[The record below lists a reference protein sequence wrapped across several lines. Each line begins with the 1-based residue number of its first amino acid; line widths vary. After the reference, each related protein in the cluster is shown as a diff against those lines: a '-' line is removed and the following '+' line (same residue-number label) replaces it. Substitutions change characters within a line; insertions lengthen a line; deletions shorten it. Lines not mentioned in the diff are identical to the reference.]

1 MSDTL
6 VYDMSMTQEAS
17 PSIFVKK
24 DMLTLMD
31 TQNGIYNGGQC
42 IIDTS
47 QLANSNK
54 YVDYRNAYLTMPM
67 VLTLVNTQAPVDGGG
82 YQPDAN
88 RDYCAVGLKNN
99 FASIIHSMTLDYA
112 GVTILQQTAM
122 CQMFQNFTL
131 MTTLSLQD
139 VMLNGP
145 TIGFFPD
152 TAASVSTSS
161 TSDAPEGTIPCVYNN
176 KNGLGQSP
184 VVVPLDTEEASTLSD
199 GFNFAVGNI
208 GFARRQ
214 QTQLVGNTLRN
225 VKNVQNGYY
234 SMLSAEYPGL
244 FYQIQAIIRLRDIH
258 PFFNQVPLLKGV
270 FFRLTLNLNQTTQTF
285 VSTLPTGEPGN
296 TNYEPGIMRNTAQSV
311 PLGGVSMIMMA
322 STLRQATNTETFQ
335 GNLVVAPNG
344 SINLASQSV
353 ASTYI
358 SALCVGNRPIDA
370 QTLSIY
376 SKLGF
381 PSPQSNLSASVQLN
395 VPAYTFAPSYEESYL
410 ASPSKTILYT
420 DIYQYTTPVATG
432 GGSFNFLITNGIA
445 NIKSVLILPFFT
457 SSGTQV
463 TSQKPW
469 QSPFD
474 PAGCGPTS
482 PAAHISNFNVVI
494 AGQNMIYNTQK
505 YSYEQYLN
513 QLQGVNSVNGN
524 LINGLTSSLVSQ
536 TDFDQEYC
544 YYYIDCSRGL
554 PIDEAVPKSVMIQG
568 ENSSLNAVQ
577 YVVFIE
583 YGIQVTVDVLTG
595 SRI

>member
-54 YVDYRNAYLTMPM
+54 YVDYRNAYLTMPLM
-67 VLTLVNTQAPVDGGG
+67 LTCVNTAIDASGN
-82 YQPDAN
+82 YMAQPDPNVNYMAI
-88 RDYCAVGLKNN
+88 GLKNN

-139 VMLNGP
+139 IQLNGP

-152 TAASVSTSS
+152 TAGAVVITSTGA
-161 TSDAPEGTIPCVYNN
+161 TSNNRNGGGIAPIVKANP
-176 KNGLGQSP
+176 NGGAADVLESISN
-184 VVVPLDTEEASTLSD
+184 E
-199 GFNFAVGNI
+199 
-208 GFARRQ
+208 GFAARQ
-214 QTQLVGNTLRN
+214 KRLLAGNMMSVTKNLVD
-225 VKNVQNGYY
+225 QFY
-234 SMLSAEYPGL
+234 SMLITGTEGL
-244 FYQIQAIIRLRDIH
+244 AYQIQAVIRLRDLH
-258 PFFNQVPLLKGV
+258 PFFNQIPLLKGV
-270 FFRLTLNLNQTTQTF
+270 FFRLTLNLNQTTQKIG
-285 VSTLPTGEPGN
+285 VNGSTVTN
-296 TNYEPGIMRNTAQSV
+296 TEQNV
-311 PLGGVSMIMMA
+311 PLGGVSMIMFAAKGTA
-322 STLRQATNTETFQ
+322 STNMVDAS
-335 GNLVVAPNG
+335 GNVLFANEGSAELANG
-344 SINLASQSV
+344 
-353 ASTYI
+353 TYQV
-358 SALCVGNRPIDA
+358 ALCVGQKPIDA
-370 QTLSIY
+370 LTNQVFSKIGNAPV
-376 SKLGF
+376 SKLA
-381 PSPQSNLSASVQLN
+381 ASVQLN
-395 VPAYTFAPSYEESYL
+395 VPSYTFAPSYEESYL

-420 DIYQYTTPVATG
+420 DIFQYTTPVATNT
-432 GGSFNFLITNGIA
+432 FNFLITNGIA
-445 NIKSVLILPFFT
+445 NIKSVLILPFFAQT
-457 SSGTQV
+457 GTAV
-463 TSQKPW
+463 TGQMPW
-469 QSPFD
+469 QDPFD

-482 PAAHISNFNVVI
+482 QAHIGNFNVVI

-524 LINGLTSSLVSQ
+524 LINGLTSSLVNQ
-536 TDFDQEYC
+536 GDFEKEYC
-544 YYYIDCSRGL
+544 YYYVDCSRGL

-568 ENSSLNAVQ
+568 ENMSTVNVQ

>member
-1 MSDTL
+1 
-6 VYDMSMTQEAS
+6 
-17 PSIFVKK
+17 
-24 DMLTLMD
+24 
-31 TQNGIYNGGQC
+31 
-42 IIDTS
+42 
-47 QLANSNK
+47 
-54 YVDYRNAYLTMPM
+54 
-67 VLTLVNTQAPVDGGG
+67 
-82 YQPDAN
+82 
-88 RDYCAVGLKNN
+88 
-99 FASIIHSMTLDYA
+99 
-112 GVTILQQTAM
+112 
-122 CQMFQNFTL
+122 
-131 MTTLSLQD
+131 
-139 VMLNGP
+139 
-145 TIGFFPD
+145 
-152 TAASVSTSS
+152 
-161 TSDAPEGTIPCVYNN
+161 
-176 KNGLGQSP
+176 
-184 VVVPLDTEEASTLSD
+184 
-199 GFNFAVGNI
+199 
-208 GFARRQ
+208 
-214 QTQLVGNTLRN
+214 
-225 VKNVQNGYY
+225 
-234 SMLSAEYPGL
+234 
-244 FYQIQAIIRLRDIH
+244 
-258 PFFNQVPLLKGV
+258 
-270 FFRLTLNLNQTTQTF
+270 
-285 VSTLPTGEPGN
+285 
-296 TNYEPGIMRNTAQSV
+296 
-311 PLGGVSMIMMA
+311 MIMIA
-322 STLRQATNTETFQ
+322 SANKETTNQETST
-335 GNLVVAPNG
+335 GDIVVCPNG
-344 SINLASQSV
+344 AINLASQSV
-353 ASTYI
+353 SSTYI

-457 SSGTQV
+457 SSGTAV

-524 LINGLTSSLVSQ
+524 LINGLTSSLVNQ
-536 TDFDQEYC
+536 MDFYQEYC
-544 YYYIDCSRGL
+544 YYYVDCSRGL

>member
-67 VLTLVNTQAPVDGGG
+67 VLTLVNATAPLPAGQ
-82 YQPDAN
+82 YQPN
-88 RDYCAVGLKNN
+88 VNKDYCAVGLKNN

-152 TAASVSTSS
+152 TAASVSTGDEDSGSS
-161 TSDAPEGTIPCVYNN
+161 GIVSNN
-176 KNGLGQSP
+176 RNSLGQAP
-184 VVVPLDTEEASTLSD
+184 VVVPTATAGSQTLAENGLSL
-199 GFNFAVGNI
+199 GVGNA
-208 GFARRQ
+208 GFAKRQ
-214 QTQLVGNTLRN
+214 EGLLVGNTLMN

-234 SMLSAEYPGL
+234 SMLSTAYPGL

-270 FFRLTLNLNQTTQTF
+270 FFRLTLNLNQTTQTISS
-285 VSTLPTGEPGN
+285 VPPTGTSG
-296 TNYEPGIMRNTAQSV
+296 TDAYVAGSLQSTAQSV
-311 PLGGVSMIMMA
+311 PLGGVSMIMIA
-322 STLRQATNTETFQ
+322 SAEKEQTNSETSD
-335 GNLVVAPNG
+335 GDIVVCPNG
-344 SINLASQSV
+344 GINLASGSTS
-353 ASTYI
+353 STYI

-376 SKLGF
+376 SKLGH

-432 GGSFNFLITNGIA
+432 GNSFNFLITNGIA

-457 SSGTQV
+457 SSGTLV

-524 LINGLTSSLVSQ
+524 LINGLTSSLVNQ
-536 TDFDQEYC
+536 NDFYQEYC
-544 YYYIDCSRGL
+544 YYYVDCSRGL

-568 ENSSLNAVQ
+568 ENSSMNDVQ